1 MLDKEKKEQLV
12 CRAWFLKRFKSGKG
26 NTLQCGQSHEG
37 NPATEIAHFE
47 KWAQMAYLRI
57 LTREQAIERERMEQ
71 LIGAC
76 LYYTSCFLTLCFS
89 LHSPF
94 FLFDFQVTSFL
105 SFFLSFFFL
114 LLFFLA
120 LSYLFLSIFSCPCPP
135 SCAQPRPFYTAYCD
149 GFYYFIPQLL
159 LSRCGC
165 PSQTTHWF
173 VNCPAITASL
183 CWPCHIPF
191 PDKRVFF
198 CFLALH
204 SIPIRIRVGHSLL
217 LTPIAC
223 TQ

>member
-1 MLDKEKKEQLV
+1 MLG
-12 CRAWFLKRFKSGKG
+12 FLRDLSPGRETPFNVG
-26 NTLQCGQSHEG
+26 N
-37 NPATEIAHFE
+37 
-47 KWAQMAYLRI
+47 
-57 LTREQAIERERMEQ
+57 LTREILPQK
-71 LIGAC
+71 L
-76 LYYTSCFLTLCFS
+76 LTLKNGPRWLIFEFLLESRLLRGKEWSS
-89 LHSPF
+89 LLVHAFTTLLVFLLSVFPFTLHFFFLISRLPLF
-94 FLFDFQVTSFL
+94 FLF
-105 SFFLSFFFL
+105 FFLSFFL

-120 LSYLFLSIFSCPCPP
+120 LSYLFLSVISCPCPP

-223 TQ
+223 T